1 MTEIDETTDD
11 EPIETDEIGT
21 AFELAM
27 AALVPRRRRFV
38 EEYLIDLNATA
49 ATKRS
54 GYGEKGAHTEGWRL
68 LRDVKV
74 HAAIVA
80 GLAEMSERCHLA
92 QSWVREGLKQNVRN
106 AWDKGDIQACNRA
119 LQLLGQS
126 LGMFSEDLNVN
137 LNSTQTAK
145 VVMYFPDN
153 QRGPKPKGTE
163 NESDRSGD
171 PGLQRGDQTKP

>member
-1 MTEIDETTDD
+1 MTETDETTDN

-38 EEYLIDLNATA
+38 EEYLIDLNGTA
-49 ATKRS
+49 AAKRAK
-54 GYGEKGAHTEGWRL
+54 YGEKGAHTEGSRL

-74 HAAIVA
+74 HAAVIA
-80 GLAEMSERCHLA
+80 GLEEISARSHLS
-92 QSWVREGLKQNVRN
+92 QSWVREGLKQNVRK
-106 AWDKGDIQACNRA
+106 ARKKGDIQASNRA

-137 LNSTQTAK
+137 LNTTATAK

-153 QRGPKPKGTE
+153 GRGPKQQSEGKTDATE
-163 NESDRSGD
+163 TKDKS
-171 PGLQRGDQTKP
+171 PGE